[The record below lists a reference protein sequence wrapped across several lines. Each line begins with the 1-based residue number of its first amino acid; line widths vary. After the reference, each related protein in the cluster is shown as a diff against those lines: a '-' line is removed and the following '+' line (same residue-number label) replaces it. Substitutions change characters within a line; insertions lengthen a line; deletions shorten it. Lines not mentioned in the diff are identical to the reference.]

1 MTAKLPT
8 NDRLRRSAWPTLIL
22 AAALATGFTPATA
35 QTAAS
40 APVSAAKK
48 ELVQTILKMQ
58 QQGFEAL
65 ARQITEQSLG
75 PIEQQVSLALRT
87 RVPEDQRKVV
97 AEQCE
102 GDFKAFADAVGPQ
115 LRDIAIRSA
124 PSTVGTLLEQNFDE
138 AELKQLIEQLN
149 SPLTRKF
156 GQLAPQMQQSL
167 SQKIIDEAKPAVT
180 PKLLALQETL
190 MRRLGIPN
198 AGATGAA
205 SAAARPAASAA
216 KPAAPKASAAAKK

>member
-8 NDRLRRSAWPTLIL
+8 TDRLRQRLWPTLIL
-22 AAALATGFTPATA
+22 AAALATGFDAALA

-115 LRDIAIRSA
+115 LRDIAIRVA

-198 AGATGAA
+198 AGATAAA
-205 SAAARPAASAA
+205 SAARPAAPAA
-216 KPAAPKASAAAKK
+216 KPAAPKASAATKK